1 MVNSDKIVLSPL
13 YARRIEAL
21 HQDKM
26 AINEAKIRHFGRGKL
41 DFDDWGFVLYPD
53 FTFTAESERPDGV
66 ICGARAIGEALRR
79 FFEVMP
85 RYVNR
90 NSALAG
96 AWVGTLNTWA
106 NVRLP
111 AEDMPTGLEPV
122 WLKYDT
128 RPGFGGMNH
137 CAPDMHIGLA
147 LGWGAL
153 LEKIRHYRALNR
165 PADPSFYDGEEQV
178 VLGMRTWVAGLAQE
192 ARRMAHEIRVDGIP
206 LGNGA
211 RDVAEQDAE
220 NLLAIAEMNEWLVDG
235 APRTL
240 REACQFLAH
249 FQSLDRTYFAGGA
262 LQQLDVLLQPY
273 YERDVANGSLTDGE
287 AVWHV
292 ASLLFNDTHYSQIA
306 GLNPD
311 GTADLTSR
319 MSFVILDAMH
329 LLGIP
334 ANIALRVHDGVHPE
348 LLRRSVEY
356 ILADGSGVDYSL
368 NVGCEQG
375 YARNGFPM
383 GLARMRAKVGCNW
396 TALPGI
402 EYPLQDV
409 TRANLGFALHYA
421 LEDLREEAC
430 AVPEPELDVIRM
442 QAAPATPDP
451 EGERLLEALFDRFR
465 HHAGVI
471 VDSIKAGYDRHY
483 EIVGKRT
490 PELVYNLFMHGPVE
504 RGLNCSEGGVD
515 ILNFNIDGVAL
526 ATVADSFAA
535 IEQRIVRE
543 RRLTWKRLYEVLDS
557 DYRDAEDIRLM
568 LRNIPRFGSPN
579 SCAEAWA
586 LRIRDTFVTACTAT
600 GTPKHNLP
608 IIPGMFSHGSIREL
622 GQKLPATPNGRK
634 AFEPISH
641 SNEPDPGFARGL
653 DSFSPSLKATAVAH
667 AQPGFGNSAPL
678 HLDIDSDMLARAG
691 GVEALVALIHAHNR
705 MGGTLINLN
714 CLTAD
719 RLRRA
724 HENPDADPDL
734 VVRVTG
740 YSAFFA
746 SLSKEYRQQILDRF
760 LSRVG

>member
-1 MVNSDKIVLSPL
+1 MINTDKIVLSPL
-13 YARRIEAL
+13 YNRRIAGL
-21 HQDKM
+21 HHDKM
-26 AINEAKIRHFGRGKL
+26 EINEAKIRHFGRGKL

-53 FTFTAESERPDGV
+53 FTFKVASDRPDGV
-66 ICGARAIGEALRR
+66 VCGARAIGATLRR

-96 AWVGTLNTWA
+96 AWVGTLHNWV

-111 AEDMPTGLEPV
+111 AEDIPSELEAV

-137 CAPDMHIGLA
+137 CAPDMNIGLQ
-147 LGWGAL
+147 LGWGGL
-153 LEKIRHYRALNR
+153 LEKIRHYRTLNR
-165 PADPSFYDGEEQV
+165 PADPAFHDGEEQV
-178 VLGMRTWVAGLAQE
+178 VLGVRTWVAGLAQE
-192 ARRMAHEIRVDGIP
+192 ARRMAHDIR
-206 LGNGA
+206 LGGASLENGL
-211 RDVAEQDAE
+211 REQAEQDAE
-220 NLLAIAEMNEWLVDG
+220 NLLVIAEMNEWLVDG

-273 YERDVANGSLTDGE
+273 YERDMADGILTDEE

-319 MSFVILDAMH
+319 MSFLILDAMH

-356 ILADGSGVDYSL
+356 VLADGSGVDYSL
-368 NVGCEQG
+368 NVGCEEG

-396 TALPGI
+396 TALPGV

-421 LEDLREEAC
+421 LEDLRQDAC
-430 AVPEPELDVIRM
+430 GCLDSDGDV
-442 QAAPATPDP
+442 
-451 EGERLLEALFDRFR
+451 LLEALFTRFA
-465 HHAGVI
+465 HHAGII

-490 PELVYNLFMHGPVE
+490 PEMVYNLFMHGPVE

-535 IEQRIVRE
+535 IEQRVVRE
-543 RRLTWKRLYEVLDS
+543 RRLTWKRLYEVLDT
-557 DYRDAEDIRLM
+557 DYRDAEDVRLM
-568 LRNIPRFGSPN
+568 LRNIARFGSPD
-579 SCAEAWA
+579 SRAEAWA
-586 LRIRDTFVTACTAT
+586 LRVRDAFVTACTAT

-608 IIPGMFSHGSIREL
+608 IIPGMFSHGSIIEL
-622 GQKLPATPNGRK
+622 GMKLPATPNGRK
-634 AFEPISH
+634 SFEPISH

-653 DSFSPSLKATAVAH
+653 DSFSPSLKATAVAR

-678 HLDIDSDMLARAG
+678 HLDIDSDMLAKAG
-691 GVEALVALIHAHNR
+691 GVDALVALIHAHNR

-719 RLRRA
+719 RLRKA
-724 HENPDADPDL
+724 HENPDSDPDL

-760 LSRVG
+760 LSRAG